1 MSEAIWGFVGVL
13 VGGGITWI
21 IEIWRARR
29 SDTDAARVAAR
40 LVAAELETIDN
51 VRTVGA
57 PEFLEQKNLAMKQD
71 AWVVHRTT
79 LARELSDDGWRNV
92 RRAYDALA
100 APQQSSGSEKYVG
113 EAYADAM
120 AALEALMTSERRYWW
135 QRLGLSLRPMPRGS
149 KPE

>member
-1 MSEAIWGFVGVL
+1 VSEAIWGLVGVL
-13 VGGGITWI
+13 VGGGMTWV

-57 PEFLEQKNLAMKQD
+57 PAFLEQKDRAMKQD
-71 AWVVHRTT
+71 AWVAHRTT
-79 LARELSDDGWRNV
+79 LARELSDDGWRDV

-100 APQQSSGSEKYVG
+100 APQQSSGGEKYVG

-120 AALEALMTSERRYWW
+120 AALDELMTSNRRYWW
-135 QRLGLSLRPMPRGS
+135 QRLALWLRPTPRGS
-149 KPE
+149 